1 MTFESYKAELT
12 SRFTDRLQ
20 AHKLWFPQVGMYAVL
35 FAETMLAAPAA
46 MVRCENTHRSHWK
59 APHECMG
66 RLIKNKLAV
75 FVPDD
80 RHYVLT
86 EAGTEWLAKLKAR
99 GLLKAAHQFA
109 EAVEAYKTREGVE
122 S

>member
-1 MTFESYKAELT
+1 MTFETYKAELT

-20 AHKLWFPQVGMYAVL
+20 AHGLWFPQVGMYAVL
-35 FAETMLAAPAA
+35 FAETMLVVPAP

-75 FVPDD
+75 FVPEQ

-86 EAGTEWLAKLKAR
+86 EAGAVWQGKLKAR
-99 GLLKAAHQFA
+99 GLLKVARQFA
-109 EAVEAYKTREGVE
+109 DAVEAFKNREGVKA
-122 S
+122 